1 MKNFDGR
8 LSKLERKP
16 GPQGRHF
23 YVWKNSEAHRQA
35 EEQYQPGDMI
45 HVISWLDRDSAVDGE
60 G

>member
-1 MKNFDGR
+1 MKNFDSR

-45 HVISWLDRDSAVDGE
+45 HVSAGWTETVP
-60 G
+60 